1 MVEENLIANPHF
13 AVAGFV
19 ACGIKPI
26 NRHAV
31 GDQIIGPK
39 KNAASLCN
47 RPVDI
52 RLRKQVLKCL
62 DTWLIKRFPPL
73 PNNWPQEKCS

>member
-1 MVEENLIANPHF
+1 MIANPHF

-31 GDQIIGPK
+31 DNLIIG
-39 KNAASLCN
+39 NQTNTSSRCE
-47 RPVDI
+47 RPI
-52 RLRKQVLKCL
+52 GRRHRKEVIKCL
-62 DTWLIKRFPPL
+62 QTWLNKYILGLRCVRYIK
-73 PNNWPQEKCS
+73 